1 MQQKKF
7 YAPLRIVS
15 FLVLLL
21 MGSGIVYA
29 ASISIM
35 HWTGISV

>member
-1 MQQKKF
+1 MPPNRF
-7 YAPLRIVS
+7 YTPARIVS

-21 MGSGIVYA
+21 MGSAIVYA
-29 ASISIM
+29 ASISVL